1 MAEPV
6 SNGADYDFLFF
17 CFLPKSQTKSK
28 EFYLI
33 ILGRTIIVL
42 TVLREATRK
51 KESSNITFIEVI
63 LTFSYISVTMEWN
76 DML

>member
-63 LTFSYISVTMEWN
+63 LTFSYISVTME
-76 DML
+76 